1 MCESRA
7 GWFMSDTALP
17 PDFSKAYQDILAQ
30 LHTEVGVAA
39 GDARNRAAELARALA
54 AVPLEPDESERKKM
68 LASIYGSARVAA
80 EIVAI
85 KSRKASYKAFER
97 GLLVALDVGLAALT
111 KLPIPASSVRG

>member
-1 MCESRA
+1 MPVASGMRT
-7 GWFMSDTALP
+7 FSDEFEA
-17 PDFSKAYQDILAQ
+17 ILAQ
-30 LHTEVGVAA
+30 LHQEAGVAA

-54 AVPLEPDESERKKM
+54 AVPLEPDESQRKKLLSSIYASAM
-68 LASIYGSARVAA
+68 LAS

-111 KLPIPASSVRG
+111 KLPLPAASAAKA

>member
-1 MCESRA
+1 MRT
-7 GWFMSDTALP
+7 FSDEFEA
-17 PDFSKAYQDILAQ
+17 ILAQ
-30 LHTEVGVAA
+30 LHTEAGVAA

-54 AVPLEPDESERKKM
+54 AVPLEPDESERMK
-68 LASIYGSARVAA
+68 LLTSIHATALLAA

-111 KLPIPASSVRG
+111 KLPLPAASAAKA